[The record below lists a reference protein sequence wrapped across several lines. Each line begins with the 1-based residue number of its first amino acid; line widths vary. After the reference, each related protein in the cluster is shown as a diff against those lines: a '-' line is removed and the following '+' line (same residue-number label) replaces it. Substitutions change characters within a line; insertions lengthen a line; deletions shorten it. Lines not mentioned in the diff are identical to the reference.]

1 LRLASEYGKLFPAQ
15 FIKRSKGMIMNETMQ
30 SILNRRSYKA
40 FKSDPISDD
49 ILETILTAGKYA
61 PNGMNRQAWHFTVVK
76 SEAGKKM
83 FKAAVSEMQK
93 ERGPFGPGRPGGPPG
108 PPPPQAPGTILL
120 PEEDF
125 RGAPVLIIVSGD
137 ASMDIS
143 QANCVLAMEN
153 MFIAAASF
161 GLMSGWTHMTV
172 KDLFS
177 DPEVKKQF
185 QIPEGYNVY
194 AAAFFGYPLGEVKD
208 RGPRKEDIVTML

>member
-1 LRLASEYGKLFPAQ
+1 
-15 FIKRSKGMIMNETMQ
+15 
-30 SILNRRSYKA
+30 
-40 FKSDPISDD
+40 
-49 ILETILTAGKYA
+49 
-61 PNGMNRQAWHFTVVK
+61 
-76 SEAGKKM
+76 
-83 FKAAVSEMQK
+83 
-93 ERGPFGPGRPGGPPG
+93 
-108 PPPPQAPGTILL
+108 LL

-137 ASMDIS
+137 ASMDLS

-161 GLMSGWTHMTV
+161 GIMSGWTHMTV

-185 QIPEGYNVY
+185 QIPEGYNVC

-208 RGPRKEDIVTML
+208 RGPRKEGIVTML

>member
-1 LRLASEYGKLFPAQ
+1 MVMCSTQLIE
-15 FIKRSKGMIMNETMQ
+15 RSKGLRMNETMQ

-83 FKAAVSEMQK
+83 FKAALREMQEK
-93 ERGPFGPGRPGGPPG
+93 RGPFGPGRPGGPPG

-161 GLMSGWTHMTV
+161 GIMSGWTHMTV

-177 DPEVKKQF
+177 EPEVKKQF

-208 RGPRKEDIVTML
+208 RGPRKEGIVTML

>member
-1 LRLASEYGKLFPAQ
+1 
-15 FIKRSKGMIMNETMQ
+15 MIMNETMK
-30 SILNRRSYKA
+30 SILARRSYKG

-49 ILETILTAGKYA
+49 ILETILDAGKYA

-76 SEAGKKM
+76 SKAGKAM
-83 FKAAVSEMQK
+83 YKAAVLEAQK
-93 ERGPFGPGRPGGPPG
+93 KRGPFGPGGPGRPGGPGG
-108 PPPPQAPGTILL
+108 PPPPAPGVIML

-143 QANCVLAMEN
+143 AANCVLAIEN

-161 GLMSGWTHMTV
+161 GIMSGWTHMTV
-172 KDLFS
+172 KDLFP

-185 QIPEGYNVY
+185 KIPEGYNVY
-194 AAAFFGYPLGEVKD
+194 AAAFFGYPLGETKD
-208 RGPRKEDIVTML
+208 RGPRKEGIVTIL

>member
-1 LRLASEYGKLFPAQ
+1 MKLASEYGKVFSAQ
-15 FIKRSKGMIMNETMQ
+15 FIERSKCMIINETVQ
-30 SILNRRSYKA
+30 SILDRRSYKG

-76 SEAGKKM
+76 SEAGKEM
-83 FKAAVSEMQK
+83 FKATVREMQK
-93 ERGPFGPGRPGGPPG
+93 RRSPGGPGGPP
-108 PPPPQAPGTILL
+108 PVQAPGTIVL
-120 PEEDF
+120 PEDEF

-143 QANCVLAMEN
+143 QANCVLATEN
-153 MFIAAASF
+153 MYIAAASF
-161 GLMSGWTHMTV
+161 GIMSGWSHMTV

-185 QIPEGYNVY
+185 RIPEGYNVY
-194 AAAFFGYPLGEVKD
+194 SASFFGYPLGEAKD
-208 RGPRKEDIVTML
+208 RGPRKEGTVTIM

>member
-1 LRLASEYGKLFPAQ
+1 
-15 FIKRSKGMIMNETMQ
+15 MITNETVQ
-30 SILNRRSYKA
+30 SILDRRSYKG

-49 ILETILTAGKYA
+49 ILDTIVEVGKYA

-76 SEAGKKM
+76 SEAGKEM
-83 FKAAVSEMQK
+83 FKAAMKEMMK
-93 ERGPFGPGRPGGPPG
+93 KRGPVGPGAPGGLPG
-108 PPPPQAPGTILL
+108 PLPPPQAPGTIVL

-143 QANCVLAMEN
+143 QANCALATEN
-153 MFIAAASF
+153 IYIAAASF
-161 GLMSGWTHMTV
+161 GIMSGWSHMTV

-185 QIPEGYNVY
+185 KIPEGYDVY
-194 AAAFFGYPLGEVKD
+194 SASFFGYPLGEVKD
-208 RGPRKEDIVTML
+208 RGPRKEGTVTML